1 MTLFLLSLLVLASGN
16 LTIATV
22 DAGNQRESGESG
34 SVSRVGSAGTTKDES
49 DSEDTEQVG
58 ARRSD
63 ESKDAS
69 PAVASAES
77 SVPETKDSDVKQT
90 ESPQQQDKTAVKQV
104 RVERNLRFSQESG
117 RAGLC
122 DIYLPADEPPPEGY
136 PVIVV
141 VHGGAWMSGDKWTLE
156 GYSRLLAEHNMAAM
170 TINYRLAPSHKFP
183 AQVDDVRSA
192 LLWAKENAERF
203 QWDANCLGIFGYS
216 AGGHLCALIGSLADE
231 AIEVQAAAS
240 EWPADDQK
248 WTQLPSIRAVCAG
261 GPPCDFRSFPEDNI
275 ALSYFLGGS
284 RRERPDTYVSASPA
298 AHVSA
303 EDPVTQIIHG
313 DSDLLVPL
321 LGSEKFHRAQV
332 AAGVDSRLEV
342 MPNQGHM
349 VTFLNPDTS
358 NKMVD
363 FFYEVLDV
371 EARKE

>member
-1 MTLFLLSLLVLASGN
+1 MSLSLLSLLAFANGN
-16 LTIATV
+16 AEIATA
-22 DAGNQRESGESG
+22 DDSLSRDRGKNA
-34 SVSRVGSAGTTKDES
+34 SVSSSRASS
-49 DSEDTEQVG
+49 DSK
-58 ARRSD
+58 A
-63 ESKDAS
+63 AS
-69 PAVASAES
+69 PEAATTDAN
-77 SVPETKDSDVKQT
+77 PA
-90 ESPQQQDKTAVKQV
+90 ESPQQPDQATTKRV
-104 RVERNLRFSQESG
+104 RVQKNLRFSQESG

-156 GYSRLLAEHNMAAM
+156 GYSRLLAEHNMAAI
-170 TINYRLAPSHKFP
+170 TINYRLAPIHKFP

-203 QWDANCLGIFGYS
+203 RWDADCLGIFGYS
-216 AGGHLCALIGSLADE
+216 AGGHLCALLGSLADE
-231 AIEVQAAAS
+231 TIEVQAAAS
-240 EWPADDQK
+240 QWPADDQK
-248 WTQLPSIRAVCAG
+248 WTQLPNIRAVCAG
-261 GPPCDFRSFPEDNI
+261 GPPCDFRSLPEDNI
-275 ALSYFLGGS
+275 ALAYFLGGS
-284 RRERPDTYVSASPA
+284 RRELPNTYVSASPA

-321 LGSEKFHRAQV
+321 LGSKKFHRAQV
-332 AAGVDSRLEV
+332 AAGVDSRLDV

-349 VTFLNPDTS
+349 VTFLNPETS

-363 FFYEVLDV
+363 FFHEVLDV